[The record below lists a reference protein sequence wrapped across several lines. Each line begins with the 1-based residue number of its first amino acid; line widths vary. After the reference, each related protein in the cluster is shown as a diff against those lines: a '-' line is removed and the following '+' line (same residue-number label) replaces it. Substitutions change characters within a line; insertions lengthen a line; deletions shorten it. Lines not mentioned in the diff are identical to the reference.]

1 VKLLHHLSRVLGFSG
16 YESANVSR
24 RRAPV
29 PGAAPTD
36 QRKELTNH
44 TRRELVRRSRYLNKN
59 SGFAREMVADM
70 AIYSTGDGIQ
80 PQALTDDLEWNKAAE
95 DYFARWA
102 ARAEITQRFSFE
114 ECQHLVCRGLDV
126 DGEYFCIKVRD
137 RFDRPRLQLVEAHRI
152 GDVSGSAETVDGI
165 RLDAYGAPGAYR
177 LILDD
182 NSTRD
187 VPANA
192 VMHVFEPEFASGV
205 RQPPTLQHSIN
216 HILDEMEMLAL
227 EKHAV
232 KDNADIA
239 RIIKRESGGL
249 DESSDFSLQTGA
261 PDLAT
266 PSDPVSLQR
275 IMGGKIVALQPGESL
290 DSFQSNRPSPVF
302 TGFLEHLKR
311 DSAAGMLPY
320 EFVLDSSRVGGAGVR
335 LIVAKADRR
344 FSYRQMILI
353 QRLLRPTWGY
363 VIGDAIDRGELAPMK
378 NWNRVG
384 WVCPRRVTVDAG
396 REAESHRR
404 DVEMG
409 LLSFSDHF
417 AELGMDFREEIER
430 RAQDAKAILE
440 MAKHYG
446 VPVDMLYRPSGTQTV
461 ADSNLSKPRL
471 GQKDSQDGNV

>member
-1 VKLLHHLSRVLGFSG
+1 MKLIDRLSRIFGYAGSG
-16 YESANVSR
+16 YENAQRSSR
-24 RRAPV
+24 RAAV

-36 QRKELTNH
+36 QRKELTSH

-137 RFDRPRLQLVEAHRI
+137 RFGRPRLQLVESHRI
-152 GDVSGSAETVDGI
+152 GDAAGVAETVDGI
-165 RLDAYGAPGAYR
+165 LLDAFGAPVAYR
-177 LILDD
+177 MILDD
-182 NSTRD
+182 STTRD

-239 RIIKRESGGL
+239 RVLKLASGDL
-249 DESSDFSLQTGA
+249 NESSDFHVGSGV
-261 PDLAT
+261 PDPAT
-266 PSDPVSLQR
+266 PSDPAALQK
-275 IMGGKIVALQPGESL
+275 IVGGKVVAIQPGE
-290 DSFQSNRPSPVF
+290 DIQSFQSNRPSPVF
-302 TGFLEHLKR
+302 TGFLEHIKR

-320 EFVLDSSRVGGAGVR
+320 EFVLDAGKIGGAGIR
-335 LIVAKADRR
+335 LVVAKADRR

-396 REAESHRR
+396 REAQQNRA
-404 DVEMG
+404 DVETG
-409 LLSFSDHF
+409 LKTLSDHYS
-417 AELGMDFREEIER
+417 ELGMDFREELER
-430 RAQDAKAILE
+430 RAQDAKAILD
-440 MAKHYG
+440 AAQKYG
-446 VPVDMLYRPSGTQTV
+446 VPLSMLWKPSGTQMIAPQEPPAPPV
-461 ADSNLSKPRL
+461 DNGEDA
-471 GQKDSQDGNV
+471 

>member
-1 VKLLHHLSRVLGFSG
+1 MNPFSRQFWSGLLQPKSSTS
-16 YESANVSR
+16 YENANPSHR
-24 RRAPV
+24 RGPV
-29 PGAAPTD
+29 PGAAPND
-36 QRKELTNH
+36 AKKELTSH

-59 SGFAREMVADM
+59 FGFAREMVADM

-80 PQALTDDLEWNKAAE
+80 PQVLTDDLAWNKAAE
-95 DYFARWA
+95 DYFACWA
-102 ARAEITQRFSFE
+102 AWAEITQRFSFE

-137 RFDRPRLQLVEAHRI
+137 RFGRPRLQLVEAHCI
-152 GDVSGSAETVDGI
+152 GDAFASTETVDGI
-165 RLDAYGAPGAYR
+165 RLDAYGAPLAYR

-182 NSTRD
+182 NGTRD

-192 VMHVFEPEFASGV
+192 VLHIFEPESASGV

-239 RIIKRESGGL
+239 RIIKRDNGGM
-249 DESSDFSLQTGA
+249 EENSDFSVHAGPTET
-261 PDLAT
+261 PT
-266 PSDPVSLQR
+266 PSDPVTLQR
-275 IMGGKIVALQPGESL
+275 IVGGKIVALQPGESL
-290 DSFQSNRPSPVF
+290 ESFQSNRPSPVF

-320 EFVLDSSRVGGAGVR
+320 EFVLDAGKIGGAGIR
-335 LIVAKADRR
+335 LVVAKADRR

-363 VIGDAIDRGELAPMK
+363 VIGDAIDRGELAPVK
-378 NWNRVG
+378 HWNRVG

-440 MAKHYG
+440 MATRYG
-446 VPVDMLYRPSGTQTV
+446 VPVDMLYRPSGTQSVQQSTPPV
-461 ADSNLSKPRL
+461 DKPA
-471 GQKDSQDGNV
+471 GE

>member
-1 VKLLHHLSRVLGFSG
+1 MNLLHHISRIFGYSS
-16 YESANVSR
+16 YESANASPR
-24 RRAPV
+24 RGTV

-36 QRKELTNH
+36 TKKELTSH

-59 SGFAREMVADM
+59 SGFSREMVADM
-70 AIYSTGDGIQ
+70 AIYSTGDGIRPQ
-80 PQALTDDLEWNKAAE
+80 PQSEDADWNKAAE
-95 DYFARWA
+95 AYFARWS
-102 ARAEITQRFSFE
+102 ARAEITRRFSFE

-126 DGEYFCIKVRD
+126 DGEYFCLKVRD
-137 RFDRPRLQLVEAHRI
+137 SLGMPRLQLIESHRI
-152 GDVSGSAETVDGI
+152 GDALGSADTVDGI
-165 RLDAYGAPGAYR
+165 KLDAFGAPLAYR

-182 NSTRD
+182 NATRD

-192 VMHVFEPEFASGV
+192 VMHIFEPESASGV

-239 RIIKRESGGL
+239 RILKRESGAL
-249 DESSDFSLQTGA
+249 DESGDFSVETGEQVGA
-261 PDLAT
+261 A
-266 PSDPVSLQR
+266 SDAALLQR
-275 IMGGKIVALQPGESL
+275 IVGGKLVALKPGESL

-320 EFVLDSSRVGGAGVR
+320 EFVLDASKIGGAGVR

-353 QRLLRPTWGY
+353 QRLLQPTWGY
-363 VIGDAIDRGELAPMK
+363 VIGDAIDRGELAPVK
-378 NWNRVG
+378 GWNKVG

-396 REAESHRR
+396 REEESHRKN
-404 DVEMG
+404 VEMG

-417 AELGMDFREEIER
+417 SELGMNFAEEIER

-440 MAKHYG
+440 TAARYG
-446 VPVDMLYRPSGTQTV
+446 VPVEMLYRPSGTQSV
-461 ADSNLSKPRL
+461 ATPSAPVDKPA
-471 GQKDSQDGNV
+471 SA

>member
-1 VKLLHHLSRVLGFSG
+1 VKLLHHISRIFGYSG
-16 YESANVSR
+16 YESANASPR
-24 RRAPV
+24 RGQV

-36 QRKELTNH
+36 TKKELTSH

-59 SGFAREMVADM
+59 SGFSREMVADM
-70 AIYSTGDGIQ
+70 AIYSTGDGIRPQ
-80 PQALTDDLEWNKAAE
+80 PQSEDTDWNKAAE
-95 DYFARWA
+95 AYFARWS
-102 ARAEITQRFSFE
+102 ARAEITRRFSFE

-126 DGEYFCIKVRD
+126 DGEYFCLKVRD
-137 RFDRPRLQLVEAHRI
+137 GFGLPRLQLVESHRI
-152 GDVSGSAETVDGI
+152 GDTLGSAETVDGI
-165 RLDAYGAPGAYR
+165 KLDAFGAPLAYR

-182 NSTRD
+182 NETRN

-192 VMHVFEPEFASGV
+192 VMHIFEPESASGV

-239 RIIKRESGGL
+239 RILKRESGSL
-249 DESSDFSLQTGA
+249 DESGDFSVETGEQPNA
-261 PDLAT
+261 A
-266 PSDPVSLQR
+266 SDAALLQR
-275 IMGGKIVALQPGESL
+275 IVGGKLVALKPGESL

-320 EFVLDSSRVGGAGVR
+320 EFVLDASNIGGAGVR

-353 QRLLRPTWGY
+353 QRLLQPTWGY
-363 VIGDAIDRGELAPMK
+363 VIGDAIDRGELAPVK
-378 NWNRVG
+378 GWNKVG

-396 REAESHRR
+396 REDESHRKN
-404 DVEMG
+404 VEMG

-417 AELGMDFREEIER
+417 SELGMNFSEEIER

-440 MAKHYG
+440 TAARYG
-446 VPVDMLYRPSGTQTV
+446 VPVEMLYRPSGTQSV
-461 ADSNLSKPRL
+461 ATPTAPVDKPA
-471 GQKDSQDGNV
+471 SA